1 MTHRTPR
8 SARTSALIA
17 VSMLAL
23 STATTAFAAAPASDA
38 AASSAAQ
45 PAASGWVGDILTRI
59 CARQFDVAQRT
70 DMESFRDYDAETFR
84 AIHDERAIT
93 VFDSGGVRIGI
104 DAIMTAL
111 AGHFTNR
118 EAKWTW
124 TERYRVVDGCNSAYI
139 LYETVYEIPR
149 IGYRQK
155 ALTGVTYS
163 HDGRKWLA
171 IADQGTKLPP

>member
-23 STATTAFAAAPASDA
+23 STATTAFAAEPV
-38 AASSAAQ
+38 SSAPQ
-45 PAASGWVGDILTRI
+45 SAASGWVGDILTRI

-84 AIHDERAIT
+84 AVHDERAIT

-149 IGYRQK
+149 IGYRQR